1 MSKELWAYEA
11 MANRRKKLLSE
22 LKVGNAAAG
31 RKLLSTAL
39 EALAKAISRTELN
52 PADIE
57 TLDYLRTGLYDHLIN
72 GIAIDTALGIA
83 QPQGGQPARAQYDK
97 QEMCAAVTQL
107 ASQYKKEGCAQPIT
121 MAKEA
126 VGRKY
131 EISGKTVGAICGKI
145 VIPKASDD
153 AIEIDQSSAAH

>member
-1 MSKELWAYEA
+1 MSKEEWAYEA

-52 PADIE
+52 TADIE

-83 QPQGGQPARAQYDK
+83 QPQGGQPARPQYEE
-97 QEMCAAVTQL
+97 QEMCAEVTQL
-107 ASQYKKEGCAQPIT
+107 ASQYKKEGYAQPVT

-126 VGRKY
+126 VGRKNG
-131 EISGKTVGAICGKI
+131 ISKKRVDAICRKI
-145 VIPKASDD
+145 AIPKASEDV
-153 AIEIDQSSAAH
+153 IEIDQSSAAQ